1 MSRGGSQGRRRWAA
15 PGAALVVACAL
26 AVPARA
32 DVAVLTQRE
41 VPQYARVVDGLR
53 AAGGQPLV
61 IDVGD
66 VSALEAF
73 LAHPPAVVV
82 AVGGRA
88 FEVARAR
95 ALRSAIVAAAVLNP
109 ERGTRKDVTAV
120 PFAARP
126 SDTLDALSALAPD
139 ARRVVAIHAPEASA
153 LAAELKALALR
164 RGLELDLETAGE
176 VASFRWLFLGALQ
189 RHDAVWLLPDPRLA
203 APELAR
209 FMAQACL
216 ERHIALAG
224 FLDGMAR
231 AGALFAVAPDL
242 ETIGRE
248 AARLAADLDARPAAE
263 RSGVP
268 FRYAAGR
275 LYVNDRTRSALRL
288 GGALPVKAEVIK

>member
-1 MSRGGSQGRRRWAA
+1 VA
-15 PGAALVVACAL
+15 PGAALLVVCAL
-26 AVPARA
+26 AAPARA
-32 DVAVLTQRE
+32 EAEVVVLTQRE
-41 VPQYARVVDGLR
+41 VPQYARVVEGLR
-53 AAGGQPLV
+53 AAGGEPRV
-61 IDVGD
+61 VDVGD
-66 VSALEAF
+66 AAALEAL

-109 ERGTRKDVTAV
+109 DRGARKDVTAV

-126 SDTLDALSALAPD
+126 SDTVDALLALAPD
-139 ARRVVAIHAPEASA
+139 ARRVVAIHAPEASM
-153 LAAELKALALR
+153 LAGELKVLAQR
-164 RGLELDLETAGE
+164 RGLELDLETAGDE
-176 VASFRWLFLGALQ
+176 ASFRWMFLGALQ

-209 FMAQACL
+209 FMAQACQ
-216 ERHIALAG
+216 ERRIALAG

-242 ETIGRE
+242 DAIGRE

-288 GGALPVKAEVIK
+288 GGALPGKAEVFK